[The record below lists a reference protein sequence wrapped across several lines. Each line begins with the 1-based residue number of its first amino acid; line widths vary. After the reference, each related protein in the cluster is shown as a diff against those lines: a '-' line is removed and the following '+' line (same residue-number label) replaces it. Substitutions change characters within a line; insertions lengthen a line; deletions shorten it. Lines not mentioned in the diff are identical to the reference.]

1 MPFTYEP
8 LTQADRDRMEAL
20 NIMVGWKIPS
30 AEEWS
35 INHETGDFLVRIGPD
50 REPPHWEWH
59 AFWWNGHL
67 YYVGLA
73 EKNYP
78 SSKPLIESTQQVN
91 NVGYWLEIAAVG
103 PQDNPSRE
111 GVWPAEGRLSIPR
124 EEWPG
129 LAEALF
135 EAVKV
140 YAIAEANMRFG
151 WYLQRMQLPPLPPGT
166 PPIEIE
172 SALRELSVS
181 PCAIFHIDFSRS
193 I

>member
-8 LTQADRDRMEAL
+8 LTSADRERMETL
-20 NIMVGWKIPS
+20 NIMVGWARPN
-30 AEEWS
+30 ANEWC

-59 AFWWNGHL
+59 AFWWKGKQ
-67 YYVGLA
+67 YSVGLD
-73 EKNYP
+73 EKNHP
-78 SSKPLIESTQQVN
+78 NSPPGTNI
-91 NVGYWLEIAAVG
+91 GYWLEVVAVG

-111 GVWPAEGRLSIPR
+111 GVWPSEIRQEIPR
-124 EEWPG
+124 EEWPA
-129 LAEALF
+129 LAAALF

-140 YAIAEANMRFG
+140 YAIAEADMRFG
-151 WYLQRMQLPPLPPGT
+151 WYRERMQLPPLPPGT

-172 SALRELSVS
+172 STLHELSAS
-181 PCAIFHIDFSRS
+181 PCAIFHVDFSRS